1 MDASNKITV
10 VLADDHTVIREG
22 LRMLLDTAGDIRV
35 VAEADNGLEAVRLA
49 KELEP
54 DVVVLDLA
62 MPEMSG
68 VEATKQIL
76 QAVPDA
82 KVLILSTYGTEDCV
96 DQAVDEGAFGY
107 LIKQTASQELIKAI
121 REAKR
126 GNQYFSPSISKRFQ
140 SHQRESFLRNGAP
153 RKDTP
158 RLTTRETEVLQLI
171 AAGYANKQ
179 IADSLEISIKTVE
192 KHRQQMMAKLNIHEV
207 ATLTRYAISKGLVP
221 TAAAAAVKAG

>member
-68 VEATKQIL
+68 PEVLDQLARR
-76 QAVPDA
+76 AVLPPTIIITSDG
-82 KVLILSTYGTEDCV
+82 LSSGLARALRAG
-96 DQAVDEGAFGY
+96 AVDYFVKPVDPDR
-107 LIKQTASQELIKAI
+107 LVASV
-121 REAKR
+121 REALDLD
-126 GNQYFSPSISKRFQ
+126 
-140 SHQRESFLRNGAP
+140 QRRRTVSR
-153 RKDTP
+153 
-158 RLTTRETEVLQLI
+158 
-171 AAGYANKQ
+171 AASA
-179 IADSLEISIKTVE
+179 
-192 KHRQQMMAKLNIHEV
+192 HR
-207 ATLTRYAISKGLVP
+207 
-221 TAAAAAVKAG
+221 